1 MSNPRIL
8 VFAGSIRTGSFNA
21 SLAALAA
28 KELVLASADVTHIS
42 LQDFP
47 MPIYDGDLEASSG
60 PPENAIKLKRMM
72 MTHAGV
78 FIASPEYNAS
88 VTPLLKNTLDWISRV
103 RDGKETPLA
112 AYKNRIFALG
122 SASNGR
128 FGGMRSLLALRQ
140 VLEIGCGALVMPEQI
155 SVSGAADA
163 YDDMGHLKDERSA
176 DLLRAVVRRLIDMA
190 RQFA

>member
-28 KELVLASADVTHIS
+28 KELALAGADVTHIS

-60 PPENAIKLKRMM
+60 APDNAIKLKRMM

-122 SASNGR
+122 SASNGA

-140 VLEIGCGALVMPEQI
+140 VLEIGAGALVLPEQI
-155 SVSGAADA
+155 SVSRAADA
-163 YDDMGHLKDERSA
+163 YDDMGHLKDERTA
-176 DLLRAVVRRLIDMA
+176 DLLRVVVRRLIDMA
-190 RQFA
+190 RQFS

>member
-28 KELVLASADVTHIS
+28 KELALAGADVTHIS
-42 LQDFP
+42 LQDFR
-47 MPIYDGDLEASSG
+47 MPIYDGDLEAASG
-60 PPENAIKLKRMM
+60 APDNAIKLKRMM

-122 SASNGR
+122 SASNGAY
-128 FGGMRSLLALRQ
+128 GGMRSLLALRQ
-140 VLEIGCGALVMPEQI
+140 VLEIGCRRA
-155 SVSGAADA
+155 GAA
-163 YDDMGHLKDERSA
+163 RA
-176 DLLRAVVRRLIDMA
+176 DRGQPRR
-190 RQFA
+190 RRV

>member
-28 KELVLASADVTHIS
+28 KELALAGADVTHIS

-60 PPENAIKLKRMM
+60 APDNAIKLKRMM

-122 SASNGR
+122 SASNGA

-140 VLEIGCGALVMPEQI
+140 VLEIGAGALVLPEQI
-155 SVSGAADA
+155 SVSRAADA
-163 YDDMGHLKDERSA
+163 YDDMGHLKDERTA
-176 DLLRAVVRRLIDMA
+176 DLLRVVVRRLIDMA

>member
-28 KELVLASADVTHIS
+28 KELVLAGAEVTHIS

-47 MPIYDGDLEASSG
+47 MPIYDGDLEAASG
-60 PPENAIKLKRMM
+60 APENAIKLKRMM

-88 VTPLLKNTLDWISRV
+88 VAPLLKNTLDWISRV

-163 YDDMGHLKDERSA
+163 YDDIGHLKDARSA

>member
-28 KELVLASADVTHIS
+28 KELALAGADVTHIS

-60 PPENAIKLKRMM
+60 APDNAIKLKRMM

-103 RDGKETPLA
+103 RDGKEMPLA

-122 SASNGR
+122 SASNGMY
-128 FGGMRSLLALRQ
+128 GGMRSLLALRQ
-140 VLEIGCGALVMPEQI
+140 VLEIGTGALVLPEQI
-155 SVSGAADA
+155 SVSRAADA
-163 YDDMGHLKDERSA
+163 YDEMGHLKDERTA
-176 DLLRAVVRRLIDMA
+176 DLLRAVVRCLIDMA
-190 RQFA
+190 RQFS